1 MRSSAPFTPSTLMR
15 FLLSG
20 SPPHGR
26 DEFEVLTRHVI
37 HAGNDQEQTPEL
49 EGRVTRSDR
58 ASGLVNTHPE
68 VLHRSVQPMPNRA
81 SAIHALHSRLLVG
94 SVGVVLPHGGAG
106 VWAGAWRAGDN
117 VDGVP
122 PVTTP
127 PEPHGSSAPS
137 SCGTIPPLRASAAS
151 SRADMPPGSSG
162 AAAGLSAAPVPVLRT
177 PQSSGL
183 RSTTSRGTITT
194 SPARALPHSPA
205 PKPLTRSAFTCPRGT
220 GQLQSRVT
228 LMTYCLSSASQR
240 PWLARAQ

>member
-151 SRADMPPGSSG
+151 SPAGAPAVSSS
-162 AAAGLSAAPVPVLRT
+162 AAAGF
-177 PQSSGL
+177 SGASGVFSPFTRHL
-183 RSTTSRGTITT
+183 LGWASTTLRGRITQ
-194 SPARALPHSPA
+194 SPTLAVPQRPA
-205 PKPLTRSAFTCPRGT
+205 ADPPLTRCAFTLPGGMR
-220 GQLQSRVT
+220 QLQSSVT
-228 LMTYCLSSASQR
+228 MMV
-240 PWLARAQ
+240 